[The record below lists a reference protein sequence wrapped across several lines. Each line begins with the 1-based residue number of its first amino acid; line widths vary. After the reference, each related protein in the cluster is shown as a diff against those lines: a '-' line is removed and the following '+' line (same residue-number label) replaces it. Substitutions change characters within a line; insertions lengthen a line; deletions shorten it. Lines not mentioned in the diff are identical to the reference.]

1 MLRYLILL
9 VFLLV
14 PVDAW
19 ATVAQR
25 IVSLGPINTENV
37 FLLGAGDRLVGNTVY
52 CVRPKEA
59 ADIEKVGTVM
69 QVSVEK
75 IISLKPDIV
84 LTSGLTQP
92 DQLKMLEASGIEILH
107 FSQPDSF
114 AQSCEQ
120 LLLLGE
126 TLGLR
131 GRAETII
138 AELDK
143 EIAAIQTRL
152 AGLPRPRVLLQI
164 GANPLYVSGND
175 SFMSDFIR
183 LGGGTNPFAELSS
196 GRINYERAIAAN
208 PEVIVIAMMG
218 SETGIAA
225 AEKKKWET
233 LKVIKAV
240 ADNRVHMVDPNLA
253 CSPSPATFVEALKI
267 IVGFIHP
274 QL

>member
-1 MLRYLILL
+1 M
-9 VFLLV
+9 

-92 DQLKMLEASGIEILH
+92 DQLKMLEASGIELLH
-107 FSQPDSF
+107 FRQPVSF

-233 LKVIKAV
+233 LTVIKAV